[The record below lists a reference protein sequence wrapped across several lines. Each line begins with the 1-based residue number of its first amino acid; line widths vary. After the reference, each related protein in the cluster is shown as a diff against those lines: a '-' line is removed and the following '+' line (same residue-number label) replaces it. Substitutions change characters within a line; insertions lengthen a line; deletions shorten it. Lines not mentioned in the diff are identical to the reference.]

1 MPPKKN
7 ILITKFTTIIRKL
20 SSILE
25 HHQIKIIVAS
35 CTPTV
40 ISLLPQSAPPD
51 IRREQAQ
58 VTEKLN

>member
-1 MPPKKN
+1 MPPKKY

-20 SSILE
+20 PSILG
-25 HHQIKIIVAS
+25 HHQIKIIVA